1 MYRRN
6 ITPVTLTIVIGIVSK
21 SAVNFVNITV
31 NFVFTIN
38 CNSVWDE

>member
-6 ITPVTLTIVIGIVSK
+6 ITPVTLNVVIGIMSK

-31 NFVFTIN
+31 NLVFTIN
-38 CNSVWDE
+38 CNGKWDE